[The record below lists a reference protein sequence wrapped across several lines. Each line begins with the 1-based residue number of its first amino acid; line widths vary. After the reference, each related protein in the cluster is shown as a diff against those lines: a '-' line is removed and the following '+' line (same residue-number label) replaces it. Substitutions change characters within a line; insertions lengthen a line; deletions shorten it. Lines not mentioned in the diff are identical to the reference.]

1 MKMTFALSVFVGV
14 LASGCASGLEGWRQ
28 VETRNITLYT
38 NTDVQ
43 YKETL
48 RQLENSYSSLS
59 ASFFKGKDIGKVEV
73 LFMDD
78 TDFIGY
84 FGNFRKGAALASVP
98 GDGVIGKNGLLVLRP
113 HSQDLNPSVGADGV
127 AAKNFDAGTGAL
139 NNAAGT
145 SAKEMLTHLFILR
158 AMPKVPLWFHEGF
171 SAYVSTSE
179 VRAGNGQTFGCFG
192 FPLTGQVMMPVA
204 SIWDTGFEQYAKP
217 EYRGWFQS
225 TAMTLV
231 DFVMHADNNKHR
243 AAMGQMVNDLASGMP
258 SSSVVSA
265 AFDGAN
271 EKAIDELL
279 QVHRQNVSQIVASAA
294 PVRGQCPFGVV
305 IPSVL
310 APDESVPKIT
320 SRSAADMEALFRALS
335 AFPAKDEYP
344 PYYPPEVVAKVKVPA
359 KS

>member
-1 MKMTFALSVFVGV
+1 MKKAFAVSVFVG
-14 LASGCASGLEGWRQ
+14 LFASGCASFEGWNQ
-28 VETRNITLYT
+28 VETKNITLYT
-38 NTDVQ
+38 NTDSQ

-48 RQLENSYSSLS
+48 RQLENTYASLS
-59 ASFFKGKDIGKVEV
+59 VSFFKGKDIGKVEV

-78 TDFIGY
+78 TDFIEY

-98 GDGVIGKNGLLVLRP
+98 GDGTIGKNGLLVLRP
-113 HSQDLNPSVGADGV
+113 HSQPTNPSVGADGV
-127 AAKNFDAGTGAL
+127 SASTFAAGTGSL

-145 SAKEMLTHLFILR
+145 SAKEMLTHLFIQR

-179 VRAGNGQTFGCFG
+179 VRGGNGQTFGCFG
-192 FPLTGQVMMPVA
+192 FPLTGEVMMPVA
-204 SIWDTGFEQYAKP
+204 SLWDTTFEQYGKP
-217 EYRGWFQS
+217 EYRGWFQA

-243 AAMGQMVNDLASGMP
+243 SAMGQMVNDLAAGMP
-258 SSSVVSA
+258 SSSVVAA

-279 QVHRQNVSQIVASAA
+279 QVHRQNVSQIVVSAA

-305 IPSVL
+305 IPKEL
-310 APDESVPKIT
+310 APDESPPKIT
-320 SRSAADMEALFRALS
+320 ARSAADIEGLFRVLS
-335 AFPAKDEYP
+335 SFPAKDEYP
-344 PYYPPEVVAKVKVPA
+344 PYYPPEVVAKVKVRA